1 MEVKLWSEYSNEEKR
16 EILFHWWASFE
27 QQPLNIEATESSKS
41 QSDPIIDIVVQSFL
55 GSPHRPLASS
65 DEAKTFKY
73 LVERRPDLMFD
84 IAAINFLEG
93 HASRPLIDAM
103 KNGTLEEYIVNTKRR
118 IMTIIGEDFVRFS
131 EAKYQLLER
140 IILSYNLADT
150 SKPFTVEEIAQQL
163 IDLDD
168 GNFSI

>member
-1 MEVKLWSEYSNEEKR
+1 
-16 EILFHWWASFE
+16 
-27 QQPLNIEATESSKS
+27 
-41 QSDPIIDIVVQSFL
+41 
-55 GSPHRPLASS
+55 
-65 DEAKTFKY
+65 
-73 LVERRPDLMFD
+73 MFD